1 MNTIV
6 VLTKEYFEESDG
18 FISNEVNGGAHKKS
32 CLRIPAVMTA
42 YQAL

>member
-6 VLTKEYFEESDG
+6 LLTKEYFEESDG
-18 FISNEVNGGAHKKS
+18 FISNEINGGAHKKGR
-32 CLRIPAVMTA
+32 LRIPAEMTA